1 MPDLRLRL
9 LLVLD
14 QGVALYEARA
24 AIEGDVQ
31 LLDLAKLGEPVIHIL
46 LVDLLVETRDKDDPA
61 LDRLGGSR
69 AVPAFDRLEVACS
82 TRVPVF
88 T

>member
-31 LLDLAKLGEPVIHIL
+31 LLDLAKLGKPVIHIC
-46 LVDLLVETRDKDDPA
+46 P
-61 LDRLGGSR
+61 
-69 AVPAFDRLEVACS
+69 AVPVSAQSPAA
-82 TRVPVF
+82 VPHSSPAG
-88 T
+88 